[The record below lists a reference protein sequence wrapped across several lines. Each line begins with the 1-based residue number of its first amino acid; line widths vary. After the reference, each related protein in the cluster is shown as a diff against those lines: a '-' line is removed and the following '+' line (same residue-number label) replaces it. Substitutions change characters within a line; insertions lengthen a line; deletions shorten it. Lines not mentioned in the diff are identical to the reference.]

1 LFNFVIYK
9 KEKGESDKMARRFV
23 EIEMGKR
30 RRSRQLAKGFFY
42 LTGKAKGK
50 YNAIEEFLNSFDS
63 LDEFLNSFD

>member
-1 LFNFVIYK
+1 
-9 KEKGESDKMARRFV
+9 MARRFV

-50 YNAIEEFLNSFDS
+50 YNAIEDFLKSFDS